1 MDHEYPNLDQDVEA
15 CDWIC
20 AKIRARD
27 DYAQNFYAALC
38 NNEFQRNEVWPIL
51 KNQTWGCTWRY
62 AGGIVAY
69 VRDQGDYIDWYCSG
83 LRSEVG
89 QGNNGYVSE
98 GYITDEVRKDLLR
111 LGWIEFD
118 PENSD

>member
-1 MDHEYPNLDQDVEA
+1 M
-15 CDWIC
+15 
-20 AKIRARD
+20 
-27 DYAQNFYAALC
+27 
-38 NNEFQRNEVWPIL
+38 
-51 KNQTWGCTWRY
+51 
-62 AGGIVAY
+62 AY

-83 LRSEVG
+83 IRSEVG

-111 LGWIEFD
+111 LGWIEFE